1 MDGCQPRQQRKPGAA
16 PKSPLPFACDHMAPH
31 PHSHAHAHPHPHP
44 RWWAE
49 GRDGHLR
56 LAPAAAARAVERA
69 LARGALARARCAHG
83 AVLLGLLRRGHEAVR
98 PRACNPMPIHAH
110 LAGLPRRVIALRRP
124 PYVRPQPCVIEA
136 ATLCAQVGSQAISP
150 SRRVE
155 PARPRRRACGRR
167 AAAQVAG
174 LLAQGARAAH
184 DAARRPR
191 AADRPHLRGGEAHPI
206 RPRPAH
212 QRRLRRRVPHVAH
225 SSRSLTRPVV
235 RTGRTV

>member
-1 MDGCQPRQQRKPGAA
+1 
-16 PKSPLPFACDHMAPH
+16 
-31 PHSHAHAHPHPHP
+31 
-44 RWWAE
+44 
-49 GRDGHLR
+49 
-56 LAPAAAARAVERA
+56 
-69 LARGALARARCAHG
+69 
-83 AVLLGLLRRGHEAVR
+83 
-98 PRACNPMPIHAH
+98 MPIHVH

-155 PARPRRRACGRR
+155 PARRRRRACGRR

-235 RTGRTV
+235 KTGRTGCELQLATDERSWTWSIELRRGVAVGCHQNPLACFLFLPSQDAPLVTEPMPDPD